1 MSDDDPQTYAII
13 GAAMEVHGELGLGFL
28 EAVYQEAME
37 VVMLEKKI
45 PHEREKLLPIWFRN
59 AFLKTVYKADFLV
72 FGEIIVELK
81 ARNKLAPIDWAQT
94 KNYMKATGKRRGLLL
109 NFGAMSLEYERVVL

>member
-13 GAAMEVHGELGLGFL
+13 GAAMEVHGELGPGFL

-45 PHEREKLLPIWFRN
+45 PHEREKLLPIRFRN

-72 FGEIIVELK
+72 FGEIIVEMK

>member
-1 MSDDDPQTYAII
+1 
-13 GAAMEVHGELGLGFL
+13 MENLGPGFL

-37 VVMLEKKI
+37 VVLLEKKI
-45 PHEREKLLPIWFRN
+45 PHEREKPLPIQFRN

-72 FGEIIVELK
+72 FGEVIVELK

-94 KNYMKATGKRRGLLL
+94 KNYLKATGKRRGLLL